1 MAVLLVT
8 TYQTMQRWHELRN
21 DSTLATDTAMVLM
34 AEAAYYPVV
43 SGNFYLLDPL
53 AEQTLEQLTIV
64 SVTIVDDSD
73 RVRFRKQSDRYHEID
88 PRDLSALSVPI
99 IDEEIGEFDDF
110 QFSDL
115 HEAPQ
120 ARVRG
125 EVRFEVASTF
135 MDERETEILIQSLVV
150 GLSVVFL
157 AMLAAGAISTT
168 IIPPLI
174 ALAQFIAHLAGGD
187 TSQRIKVDN
196 GAEIGALQRGA
207 NRLAKSLGKAEDN
220 QRNYL
225 DRLRKEQQ
233 KSLEAS
239 QAKSEFLAM
248 MSHELRTPLNGVV
261 GMLQLM
267 DLNNNAKEFSE
278 YKSMAEHSLT
288 NLTQLLEDVLVV
300 VDIEKSILPVVFEE
314 QNLQKSLTALMK
326 EFGQRALSNKLSFV
340 VEYDDLFKERL
351 VKTDPSLIRQ
361 IIRHL
366 VDNAIKFTEKGYV
379 VVRLSL
385 LQQGADTWLNVQ
397 VIDTGIGIPI
407 DKRQQVLQAF
417 SQANFSFNRQHE
429 GVGIGLTITNHI
441 CQALGG
447 HIAFRDNPG
456 GGTEV
461 TVTVPVKTSAPEAV
475 ASRAVSHGHTRI
487 LVVEDNLVN
496 LKVAENMIARVSPGT
511 EVATVLSGEEC
522 VSREDL
528 EDFGLILMDCQ
539 MPGLDGFETTRI
551 IRERGLK
558 MPILACT
565 ANTSELI
572 YQKCRESGMDDYL
585 GKPLTL
591 DSIRELL
598 EKWGVPVEQ
607 PVERS

>member
-8 TYQTMQRWHELRN
+8 TYQTMQRWQELRN
-21 DSTLATDTAMVLM
+21 DSNLATDTAMVLM

-43 SGNFYLLDPL
+43 SGNFYLLEPL
-53 AEQTLEQLTIV
+53 AEQALEQLTIV

-73 RVRFRKQSDRYHEID
+73 RVRFRKQSDRYHEVD
-88 PRDLSALSVPI
+88 PQDLSALSVPI
-99 IDEEIGEFDDF
+99 IDEEIGELDDF
-110 QFSDL
+110 QFSGL
-115 HEAPQ
+115 SEAPET
-120 ARVRG
+120 RVRG

-174 ALAQFIAHLAGGD
+174 ALSQFIAHLAGGD

-207 NRLAKSLGKAEDN
+207 NRLAKSLGKAEEN

-278 YKSMAEHSLT
+278 YKNMAEHSLT

-314 QNLQKSLTALMK
+314 QNLQKSLAALMK

-340 VEYDDLFKERL
+340 VEYDDQFKERL

-447 HIAFRDNPG
+447 HISFRDNPG

-461 TVTVPVKTSAPEAV
+461 TVTVPVKTSNPETTTT
-475 ASRAVSHGHTRI
+475 RAMGQSLTRI

-522 VSREDL
+522 VAREDL
-528 EDFGLILMDCQ
+528 ADFGLILMDCQ
-539 MPGLDGFETTRI
+539 MPGLDGFETTRM

-572 YQKCRESGMDDYL
+572 YQKCQAAGMDDYL

-598 EKWGVPVEQ
+598 EKWGVPVDQ